1 MEQELQRIQ
10 EKLQKLIQQHQTL
23 KKDNDRLL
31 AENAD
36 LKENAKKQLELTIAL
51 ERQLEASKV
60 NAVIKDPASKK
71 EMEKKLSQYIR
82 EIDRC
87 IAILAD

>member
-10 EKLQKLIQQHQTL
+10 EKLQKLIQQHQAL
-23 KKDNDRLL
+23 KKDNDRLR

-36 LKENAKKQLELTIAL
+36 LKENAKKQFELSIAL
-51 ERQLEASKV
+51 ERQLEASRV
-60 NAVIKDPASKK
+60 NAVVKDPAAKK
-71 EMEKKLSQYIR
+71 EMEKRLSQYIR